1 MLVDN
6 IKNEILINELQLGEQ
21 LNQCVH
27 KKERSQFSLLLAML
41 TDDVQAHAQ
50 FSLPKS
56 ELAISQSEEENL
68 RDRFKLP
75 QAQLLS
81 LKEIGQVGSYNQA
94 DLVQSN
100 NLSELRL
107 LNAIKP
113 TPLAFRDDKTFI
125 AKYVLENTSL
135 YCQKKYKSKSLD
147 DDFKTARLDFKAAE
161 WLNSINESIYS
172 TAEKSVI

>member
-56 ELAISQSEEENL
+56 ELAISQSEEEIL
-68 RDRFKLP
+68 REQFKLP

-81 LKEIGQVGSYNQA
+81 LREIDQVGAYNQS

-113 TPLAFRDDKTFI
+113 PPLAFRDDKKFI
-125 AKYVLENTSL
+125 AKDVLENTSL
-135 YCQKKYKSKSLD
+135 YCQKKYMSRDLVG
-147 DDFKTARLDFKAAE
+147 DFKTTRLDFKAIE
-161 WLNSINESIYS
+161 WLNSINESINS
-172 TAEKSVI
+172 TREVSVI

>member
-56 ELAISQSEEENL
+56 EVATSQTDEDNS
-68 RDRFKLP
+68 RKQFKLP

-81 LKEIGQVGSYNQA
+81 LKEIEQVGSYSQA
-94 DLVQSN
+94 DLVQGN

-107 LNAIKP
+107 LNAINP
-113 TPLAFRDDKTFI
+113 TPLAFRDDKKFI
-125 AKYVLENTSL
+125 AKNILENTSL
-135 YCQKKYKSKSLD
+135 YCQKKYKSKNLD
-147 DDFKTARLDFKAAE
+147 NDFKTARLDFKAAE
-161 WLNSINESIYS
+161 WLNAINKSMNS
-172 TAEKSVI
+172 TMEKSVI